1 MDTEKKTNRTAA
13 ETRKVTPREKNR
25 AREVFERLA
34 AAYPDARCALEY
46 HKDPFRLLIMTI
58 LSAQCTDTRVNT
70 VSRDLFRQ
78 FRGPKDFAEAQAGTV
93 EEAIRSC
100 GFFRTKG
107 RAIRESCRLLLE
119 RHGGKVPGDMES
131 LLALP
136 GVGRK
141 IANVILGE
149 CFGVPGVVVDT
160 HCGRVARRLGFT
172 RADAPDK
179 VERDLQALWPRE
191 TWTLYS
197 HLLVFHGRAVCRA
210 RNPKCGA
217 CPVAD
222 LCPRRGVTADARRDP
237 KGKKPT

>member
-1 MDTEKKTNRTAA
+1 MGAGTQTSPRGRKITAA
-13 ETRKVTPREKNR
+13 DKRR
-25 AREVFERLA
+25 AEEVFLRLSE
-34 AAYPDARCALEY
+34 AYPDARCALEY
-46 HKDPFRLLIMTI
+46 RGDPFRLLVMAI
-58 LSAQCTDTRVNT
+58 LSAQCTDARVNL
-70 VSRDLFRQ
+70 VSRDLFRR
-78 FRGPKDFAEAQAGTV
+78 FRGPRDFAEAPEGV
-93 EEAIRSC
+93 IEEAIRSC
-100 GFFRTKG
+100 GFFRAKG

-119 RHGGKVPGDMES
+119 RHEGRVSDRMDA

-149 CFGVPGVVVDT
+149 CFGIPGVVVDT

-172 RADAPDK
+172 RADTPEK

-191 TWTLYS
+191 NWTLYS

-210 RNPKCGA
+210 RGPRCGA

-222 LCPRRGVTADARRDP
+222 LCPKRGISSGTGRAKNRKDNRHDR
-237 KGKKPT
+237 

>member
-1 MDTEKKTNRTAA
+1 
-13 ETRKVTPREKNR
+13 
-25 AREVFERLA
+25 
-34 AAYPDARCALEY
+34 
-46 HKDPFRLLIMTI
+46 
-58 LSAQCTDTRVNT
+58 
-70 VSRDLFRQ
+70 
-78 FRGPKDFAEAQAGTV
+78 
-93 EEAIRSC
+93 
-100 GFFRTKG
+100 
-107 RAIRESCRLLLE
+107 
-119 RHGGKVPGDMES
+119 MES